1 MPGHYGQ
8 KKNRI
13 VTQSSPV
20 TTQVPHAAGI
30 ALAGKM
36 EKKDF
41 VTFVT
46 FGEGSSNQGDFHEGA
61 NFAAVHKLPVIFMC
75 ENNQYAIS
83 VPIEKQLGNPRV
95 SDRAIG
101 YGMPGVTVDGNDP
114 LAVYEVVKEAADR
127 ARRGEGPTLIET
139 LVYRFTPH
147 SSDDD
152 DRYRA
157 QEEVKTAKEKD
168 PVVLFSRY
176 LKEAGLLDGEKE
188 KEIDAR
194 VIQTVNEA
202 TDYAEKAPYAKP
214 EDALRFVYGE

>member
-1 MPGHYGQ
+1 
-8 KKNRI
+8 
-13 VTQSSPV
+13 
-20 TTQVPHAAGI
+20 
-30 ALAGKM
+30 
-36 EKKDF
+36 
-41 VTFVT
+41 
-46 FGEGSSNQGDFHEGA
+46 
-61 NFAAVHKLPVIFMC
+61 
-75 ENNQYAIS
+75 
-83 VPIEKQLGNPRV
+83 
-95 SDRAIG
+95 
-101 YGMPGVTVDGNDP
+101 NDP

-188 KEIDAR
+188 KE
-194 VIQTVNEA
+194 
-202 TDYAEKAPYAKP
+202 
-214 EDALRFVYGE
+214 